1 MGADPVPAWLLRP
14 YRIHQIAGKPGD
26 DHNETPNPKGT
37 PMTTMNPISF
47 LFDWLLGLTRPGANP
62 DEVRNFVAN
71 PTQAASQ
78 AMGTAVT
85 QAQLTQAASA
95 VVAPGA
101 VYGSNPVQAL
111 QHTVADNHGLTF
123 APQRVFAPETNTDLA
138 SHNDIGSP
146 RAGEDVQQGVG
157 NVDLDFDFSRD
168 INASDGAVVNQ
179 GTIDGDVDTTNVEG
193 DGNIVGD
200 DNDGANTGDVDA
212 GQGSNVQAG
221 GKDNDLDDT
230 GDDVNT
236 TAGGDV
242 ATNTGSGQNTQVG
255 DIDTSGG
262 GAAGGDGGS
271 GGGGLIGIGNDGGDG
286 GSAAGGAGGPV
297 IIAPTQNTNSNND
310 VEGDQT
316 NVGNVGG
323 DVDASHDDNS
333 VDNSVDNSNQDNST
347 HDSHDTT
354 VETNVDVDAGLF

>member
-1 MGADPVPAWLLRP
+1 
-14 YRIHQIAGKPGD
+14 
-26 DHNETPNPKGT
+26 
-37 PMTTMNPISF
+37 MTNPISF
-47 LFDWLLGLTRPGANP
+47 LFDWLVGLTRPGADPN
-62 DEVRNFVAN
+62 EIRHFVAN

-78 AMGTAVT
+78 AMGSAVT

-101 VYGSNPVQAL
+101 VYGANPVQAL
-111 QHTVADNHGLTF
+111 QHTVAENHGLTL

-157 NVDLDFDFSRD
+157 NLDLDFDFSRD

-179 GTIDGDVDTTNVEG
+179 GTIGGDVDTTNVEG
-193 DGNIVGD
+193 DGNIVGED
-200 DNDGANTGDVDA
+200 IDGANTGDVNA
-212 GQGSNVQAG
+212 EQGSNVQAG
-221 GKDNDLDDT
+221 GKDNDLEDT

-262 GAAGGDGGS
+262 GAAGGEGGD
-271 GGGGLIGIGNDGGDG
+271 GGGGLIGVGNDGGDG

-297 IIAPTQNTNSNND
+297 IINPTQNTNSNNQD
-310 VEGDQT
+310 NDGVDASGAQGPVNVGNEDNDSVGGDQT
-316 NVGNVGG
+316 NVGDVGG
-323 DVDASHDDNS
+323 NVDASHDDNS
-333 VDNSVDNSNQDNST
+333 TTV
-347 HDSHDTT
+347 DTT
-354 VETNVDVDAGLF
+354 VETNVDAGIF

>member
-1 MGADPVPAWLLRP
+1 
-14 YRIHQIAGKPGD
+14 
-26 DHNETPNPKGT
+26 
-37 PMTTMNPISF
+37 MTNPISF
-47 LFDWLLGLTRPGANP
+47 LFDWLLGLTRPGADPN
-62 DEVRNFVAN
+62 DVRAFVAN

-78 AMGTAVT
+78 AMGAAVT

-168 INASDGAVVNQ
+168 INASNGAVVNT
-179 GTIDGDVDTTNVEG
+179 GNAGHIDTTSVNG

-200 DNDGANTGDVDA
+200 HNGGANTGDVHA

-221 GKDNDLDDT
+221 GKNNHLHDNSH
-230 GDDVNT
+230 DVNT
-236 TAGGDV
+236 QAGGDV

-262 GAAGGDGGS
+262 GAAGGNGGH
-271 GGGGLIGIGNDGGDG
+271 GGGGLIGIGNDGGHG
-286 GSAAGGAGGPV
+286 GAAAGGSGGGV
-297 IIAPTQNTNSNND
+297 IIAPTQKTNSNNQANSHNQSA
-310 VEGDQT
+310 GDDLS
-316 NVGNVGG
+316 NVNASHSHAPVSVGNEDNTTALGG
-323 DVDASHDDNS
+323 DATQVGHAAGGVDASHDDNS
-333 VDNSVDNSNQDNST
+333 IHHTTEQHIDTHVDN
-347 HDSHDTT
+347 HI
-354 VETNVDVDAGLF
+354 DAGLF

>member
-1 MGADPVPAWLLRP
+1 
-14 YRIHQIAGKPGD
+14 
-26 DHNETPNPKGT
+26 
-37 PMTTMNPISF
+37 MTNPISF
-47 LFDWLLGLTRPGANP
+47 LFDWLLGLTRPGADP
-62 DEVRNFVAN
+62 SDVRAFVAN

-101 VYGSNPVQAL
+101 VYGTNPVQAL

-157 NVDLDFDFSRD
+157 NLDLDFDFSRD
-168 INASDGAVVNQ
+168 INASDGSVVNT
-179 GTIDGDVDTTNVEG
+179 GNAGDIDTTNVKG

-200 DNDGANTGDVDA
+200 DNDGANTGDVHA

-230 GDDVNT
+230 GDDVNN
-236 TAGGDV
+236 TAGVDV
-242 ATNTGSGQNTQVG
+242 ATKTCSGQNTQVG

-262 GAAGGDGGS
+262 NAAGGDGGH
-271 GGGGLIGIGNDGGDG
+271 GGDG
-286 GSAAGGAGGPV
+286 GAAAGGAGGGV
-297 IIAPTQNTNSNND
+297 VIAPTQNTNSNNQSA
-310 VEGDQT
+310 GDDI
-316 NVGNVGG
+316 NNVDASGASAPVSVGNEDNDTWAGGDVTQTGDVGG
-323 DVDASHDDNS
+323 NVDASHDDNS
-333 VDNSVDNSNQDNST
+333 T
-347 HDSHDTT
+347 HQQTDIHQG
-354 VETNVDVDAGLF
+354 VDVDLF

>member
-1 MGADPVPAWLLRP
+1 MSNFISEILDFLLGITRP
-14 YRIHQIAGKPGD
+14 DAKPED
-26 DHNETPNPKGT
+26 VR
-37 PMTTMNPISF
+37 SF
-47 LFDWLLGLTRPGANP
+47 LNNP
-62 DEVRNFVAN
+62 S
-71 PTQAASQ
+71 QAASN
-78 AMGTAVT
+78 ALGTSVT

-95 VVAPGA
+95 VVAPSAVAGGA
-101 VYGSNPVQAL
+101 NPVQAL
-111 QHTVADNHGLTF
+111 QHQVAENHGLTF
-123 APQRVFAPETNTDLA
+123 APQRVFAPETDTDLA

-168 INASDGAVVNQ
+168 INASEGSTVNT
-179 GTIDGDVDTTNVEG
+179 GTINGDVESTNVEG

-200 DNDGANTGDVDA
+200 DNEGANTGDVHA
-212 GQGSNVQAG
+212 EQGSNVQAG
-221 GKDNDLDDT
+221 GKDNDLEDT

-255 DIDTSGG
+255 DIDAGGG
-262 GAAGGDGGS
+262 GAAGGEGGE

-286 GSAAGGAGGPV
+286 GDAAGGAGGSV

-310 VEGDQT
+310 VGGDQT
-316 NVGNVGG
+316 NVSGTVGG
-323 DVDASHDDNS
+323 SVDASHDDNS
-333 VDNSVDNSNQDNST
+333 VDNSVDNSHQDNST

-354 VETNVDVDAGLF
+354 VDTTVETNVDAGIF